1 MRALLL
7 LPLLALT
14 ACQTESADVSADV
27 TVPEGAA
34 VAVET
39 GDASV
44 VVVGDPVT
52 GASAL
57 TTTDLVTN
65 AASLDGQT
73 VLVEGTVRE
82 SCRQSG
88 CWLTLDAPGDATVR
102 IAVPKDADGDYAF
115 TFPTDDLSGSRV
127 RLAGTFSVTEESV
140 ETLRHLAEDGG
151 ASPDSLARITA
162 PRRTLALT
170 ATGAEITRA

>member
-14 ACQTESADVSADV
+14 ACQSESADVDV
-27 TVPEGAA
+27 TAPAGSTVSAEAG
-34 VAVET
+34 ET
-39 GDASV
+39 SV
-44 VVVGDPVT
+44 VVVGDPVG
-52 GASAL
+52 GAPAI
-57 TTTDLVTN
+57 TTADLVAQ
-65 AASLDGQT
+65 AAALDGET

-88 CWLTLDAPGDATVR
+88 CWLTLDATGDATVR
-102 IAVPKDADGDYAF
+102 IAVPKDADGEYVW

-162 PRRTLALT
+162 PKRSLALT
-170 ATGAEITRA
+170 VTGAEITRA

>member
-7 LPLLALT
+7 LPLLLALA
-14 ACQTESADVSADV
+14 ACQNESADVDV
-27 TVPEGAA
+27 TVPEGSTVSADA
-34 VAVET
+34 
-39 GDASV
+39 GDTSV
-44 VVVGDPVT
+44 LVVGDRVA
-52 GASAL
+52 GE
-57 TTTDLVTN
+57 TTITPADLV
-65 AASLDGQT
+65 AHADSLDGQT

-102 IAVPKDADGDYAF
+102 IAVPKDADGEYAW
-115 TFPTDDLSGSRV
+115 TFPTDDLSGSHV

-140 ETLRHLAEDGG
+140 EMLRHLAEDGG

-162 PRRTLALT
+162 PKRTLALT

>member
-14 ACQTESADVSADV
+14 ACQTGSADVDV
-27 TVPEGAA
+27 TVPEGSA
-34 VAVET
+34 VSVDA

-44 VVVGDPVT
+44 LVVGDAVT
-52 GASAL
+52 GETAI
-57 TTTDLVTN
+57 TTTDLVTD

-102 IAVPKDADGDYAF
+102 IAVPKDADGEYVF

-162 PRRTLALT
+162 PKRTLALT

>member
-7 LPLLALT
+7 LPLLALVG
-14 ACQTESADVSADV
+14 CQSESTDVSVTAPAGATVAADA
-27 TVPEGAA
+27 G
-34 VAVET
+34 ET
-39 GDASV
+39 SV
-44 VVVGDPVT
+44 VVVGDPV
-52 GASAL
+52 GDVAAV
-57 TTTDLVTN
+57 TTADLVAE
-65 AASLDGQT
+65 AAALDGQT
-73 VLVEGTVRE
+73 VLVEGTIRE

-88 CWLTLDAPGDATVR
+88 CWLTLDAPGDALVR
-102 IAVPKDADGDYAF
+102 IAVPKDADGEYAF

-162 PRRTLALT
+162 PKRTLALT
-170 ATGAEITRA
+170 TTGAEITRA